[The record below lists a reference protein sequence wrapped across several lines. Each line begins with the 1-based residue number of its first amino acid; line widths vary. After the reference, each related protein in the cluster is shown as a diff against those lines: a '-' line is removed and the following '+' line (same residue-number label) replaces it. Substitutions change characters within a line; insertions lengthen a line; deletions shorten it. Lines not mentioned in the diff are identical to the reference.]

1 MAAQEKNTKK
11 LSLLGMYVVHCIH
24 GERGFEDHKTS
35 NTDHRVVDDIEMA
48 HARM

>member
-11 LSLLGMYVVHCIH
+11 LSLLGIMWCIASM
-24 GERGFEDHKTS
+24 GRGGLRTQTS